1 VRSLGDSLRLLCA
14 CIRSLPEPKLALTED
29 CQLTNLW
36 AMRLFH
42 LGNMLDNVR
51 DSTFTMFAPSKEA
64 FRQLA
69 HQTNGHYLDR
79 SSHDALL
86 DLVASHILPGVI
98 TVDHIPAHGLKVHTP
113 SAVTLSMCL
122 RSHMAAHARGVRPHP
137 Q

>member
-1 VRSLGDSLRLLCA
+1 
-14 CIRSLPEPKLALTED
+14 
-29 CQLTNLW
+29 
-36 AMRLFH
+36 
-42 LGNMLDNVR
+42 MLDNVR

-98 TVDHIPAHGLKVHTP
+98 TVDHIPAHGLKVHIPPARHQRPP
-113 SAVTLSMCL
+113 SATQRVSDFLTQVHVLC
-122 RSHMAAHARGVRPHP
+122 ADGVHHRP
-137 Q
+137 

>member
-1 VRSLGDSLRLLCA
+1 
-14 CIRSLPEPKLALTED
+14 
-29 CQLTNLW
+29 
-36 AMRLFH
+36 
-42 LGNMLDNVR
+42 MLDNVR

-98 TVDHIPAHGLKVHTP
+98 TVDHIPAHGLKVHIP
-113 SAVTLSMCL
+113 P
-122 RSHMAAHARGVRPHP
+122 ARH
-137 Q
+137 